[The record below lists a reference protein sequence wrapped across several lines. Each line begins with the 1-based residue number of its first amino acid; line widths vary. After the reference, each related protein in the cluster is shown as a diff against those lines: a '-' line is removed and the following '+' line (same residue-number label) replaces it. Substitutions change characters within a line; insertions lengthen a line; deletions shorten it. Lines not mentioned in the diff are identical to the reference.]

1 MPKIHKSAI
10 LYTIIAFIIAVGL
23 NILSGVAFLRFDFTK
38 DQRYT
43 LSSSVKQLISTT
55 DSPLII
61 DVFLTG
67 NTPSEFRLLRD
78 ETEQLIEEFQV
89 VNKQIKVNYIDPLK
103 DDATR
108 ERNIEELTKSGLK
121 PYVNST
127 MVSGKASQELI
138 FPWAFASYR
147 EQTVAIPLMKRSIT
161 EDLDT
166 QIANSVQQLEYSF
179 ADGFRKILQPKSR
192 KIAILK
198 GNGQLA
204 DIYIADFLKTL
215 QPYYNLAQ
223 FTLDSVATNPNK
235 TLKNLREFDLII
247 SAKPT
252 IAFSEEEK
260 LVLDQYTMSGGK
272 SIWLTESMIMDKDSL
287 YSASGS
293 SVSVQRDLNLTDFFF
308 KYGVRINP
316 NLVKDLY
323 SAPITLAIGEGSQA
337 QFQPVQWQY
346 SPLSQ
351 SDNRHPVNRNVDL
364 VKFDFASSID
374 TLKNDTEKTVLLQ
387 SSEKSKLE
395 GPLQTISL
403 NSVTQAPDVD
413 TYTAGRQHLAVL
425 LENDFKS
432 VYSQRILPFKVEEF
446 KDSSEGPAKILVVSD
461 GDIIKNEVSRTGP
474 LELGFDRFT
483 GRTFGNKEFMLNA
496 VNYMLDDKGLIDLR
510 SKDISIAFL
519 DPEEIEDNKLKW
531 QLFNIALPLLL
542 LLLFGLGFNYLR
554 RKLYSAHS

>member
-1 MPKIHKSAI
+1 MMPKIHKSAI

-252 IAFSEEEK
+252 IALVRKKNWSLISTPCLVEK
-260 LVLDQYTMSGGK
+260 
-272 SIWLTESMIMDKDSL
+272 
-287 YSASGS
+287 A
-293 SVSVQRDLNLTDFFF
+293 
-308 KYGVRINP
+308 YG
-316 NLVKDLY
+316 
-323 SAPITLAIGEGSQA
+323 
-337 QFQPVQWQY
+337 
-346 SPLSQ
+346 
-351 SDNRHPVNRNVDL
+351 
-364 VKFDFASSID
+364 
-374 TLKNDTEKTVLLQ
+374 
-387 SSEKSKLE
+387 
-395 GPLQTISL
+395 SL
-403 NSVTQAPDVD
+403 NP
-413 TYTAGRQHLAVL
+413 
-425 LENDFKS
+425 
-432 VYSQRILPFKVEEF
+432 
-446 KDSSEGPAKILVVSD
+446 
-461 GDIIKNEVSRTGP
+461 
-474 LELGFDRFT
+474 
-483 GRTFGNKEFMLNA
+483 
-496 VNYMLDDKGLIDLR
+496 
-510 SKDISIAFL
+510 
-519 DPEEIEDNKLKW
+519 
-531 QLFNIALPLLL
+531 
-542 LLLFGLGFNYLR
+542 
-554 RKLYSAHS
+554 